1 MNMENK
7 VLLSN
12 IVLKWLRY
20 REALQKG
27 EATTEQA
34 EDFDK
39 IFPQILVKDYLPM
52 AQKENLVAQI
62 VWYTFDKQ
70 ADETYIDY
78 MTNFEICLILYG
90 LLGYTTIENDLQ
102 MAALSSAIVDILYE
116 CGFVDK
122 ILNFCKKDYERLCTM
137 ADRAVNFRTGLE
149 LINSISVFD
158 PQQLQELA
166 QELKNTLGGLTPETV
181 RGLVKIAQINDPA
194 TLAVA
199 EALDKFGVLKTKE
212 DVEQIINTEK

>member
-1 MNMENK
+1 MENK
-7 VLLSN
+7 VLLSD

-27 EATTEQA
+27 EATAEQA

-122 ILNFCKKDYERLCTM
+122 ILNFCKKDYDRLCTM

-166 QELKNTLGGLTPETV
+166 QELKNTLGGLTPEAV

-212 DVEQIINTEK
+212 DVEQIINIEK

>member
-1 MNMENK
+1 MENK
-7 VLLSN
+7 VLLSD

-27 EATTEQA
+27 EATAEQA

-212 DVEQIINTEK
+212 DVEQIINIEK

>member
-1 MNMENK
+1 MENK
-7 VLLSN
+7 VLLSD

-20 REALQKG
+20 REALQKN
-27 EATTEQA
+27 EATVEQV
-34 EDFDK
+34 EEFDK

-149 LINSISVFD
+149 LINSIATFD

-166 QELKNTLGGLTPETV
+166 QEL
-181 RGLVKIAQINDPA
+181 
-194 TLAVA
+194 
-199 EALDKFGVLKTKE
+199 
-212 DVEQIINTEK
+212 

>member
-1 MNMENK
+1 MENK
-7 VLLSN
+7 VLLSE

-27 EATTEQA
+27 EATAEQA

-149 LINSISVFD
+149 LINSIATFD

>member
-1 MNMENK
+1 MENK
-7 VLLSN
+7 VLLSD

-20 REALQKG
+20 REALQNG
-27 EATTEQA
+27 EATPEQV
-34 EDFDK
+34 EEFDK

-149 LINSISVFD
+149 LINSIATFD

-212 DVEQIINTEK
+212 DVEQIINIEK

>member
-1 MNMENK
+1 MENK
-7 VLLSN
+7 VLLSD
-12 IVLKWLRY
+12 IVLKWLKY

-27 EATTEQA
+27 EATAEQV
-34 EDFDK
+34 EEFDK

-122 ILNFCKKDYERLCTM
+122 ILNFCKKDYDRLCTM

>member
-1 MNMENK
+1 MENK

-27 EATTEQA
+27 EATAEQV
-34 EDFDK
+34 EEFDK

-102 MAALSSAIVDILYE
+102 MAALSSAIVDILCE

-122 ILNFCKKDYERLCTM
+122 MLNFCKKDYERLCTM

>member
-1 MNMENK
+1 MENK
-7 VLLSN
+7 VLLSD

-27 EATTEQA
+27 EATAEQV
-34 EDFDK
+34 EEFDK

>member
-1 MNMENK
+1 MENK
-7 VLLSN
+7 VLLSD

-20 REALQKG
+20 REALQKN
-27 EATTEQA
+27 EATVEQV
-34 EDFDK
+34 EEFDK

-52 AQKENLVAQI
+52 AQKENLIAQI

-149 LINSISVFD
+149 LINSIATFD

-166 QELKNTLGGLTPETV
+166 QELKNTLGGLTPEAV

-212 DVEQIINTEK
+212 DVEQIINTEN